1 MHFLVWD
8 LKIRIELGLKVSV
21 CEGHEEF
28 EILPNGQKRYFKDLM
43 SHKEEICKSVRL
55 NGFQEI
61 FSDLQKYVIPK
72 GQKISVGNFDVPKT
86 NNFVTSKKEQK

>member
-1 MHFLVWD
+1 M
-8 LKIRIELGLKVSV
+8 KIRKELGLKVSV

-43 SHKEEICKSVRL
+43 SHKEEISKSVRL

-72 GQKISVGNFDVPKT
+72 GQKISEGNVGVQKT
-86 NNFVTSKKEQK
+86 NNLFVTTKKTKL